1 MSFSRPLL
9 LLVGCVYFSQ
19 VNADTSLNENSQN
32 TLSLVIKPITCVV
45 KSLGEAC
52 QMTANIAWQSPISQ
66 DLCLF
71 QNELRLKCWE
81 KQHTVSELIDVTLDK
96 TMIFS
101 LRDKNQRLLVEQ
113 TIKVHALSSSK
124 YRRKLKSDWSLF

>member
-1 MSFSRPLL
+1 MSFSRPFL
-9 LLVGCVYFSQ
+9 LLVGCLCCFQ
-19 VNADTSLNENSQN
+19 VKADNRLQDNNLN

-52 QMTANIAWQSPISQ
+52 QMTANVAWQSPISQ

-71 QNELRLKCWE
+71 QDNQRLKCWV
-81 KQHTVSELIDVTLDK
+81 KKDKVSELVDVTLDK
-96 TMIFS
+96 TMVFS
-101 LRDKNQRLLVEQ
+101 LRDKKQRTLVEQ